1 MITKKSFTLV
11 ELMIVIAV
19 LAILSAVIVF
29 VLNPA
34 KLFDSAKD
42 THRMTDIVTIH
53 KAIVFM
59 ETWNSAGINYGDPTK
74 VYISIPDPLGDIDCA
89 NVAGLPTLSA
99 GYTYAC
105 KPEVDYRKTD
115 GNGWI
120 PIDFSVNA
128 SSKYFSTLPVDPDN
142 TSQYFYAYFPGGS
155 YVLMSMLKNN
165 VPEDSLSERKVDNFF
180 LIGSTNR
187 NYNLPL
193 VALRSGP
200 EPLVYDGYTYTTLEL
215 PSGIVWMKD
224 SMRSTII
231 TSGTSCCYGNSS
243 ANCDTYG
250 RLYSR
255 GGATTVCPS
264 GWELPTDADWN
275 ELEGY
280 FGMSEAEQI
289 RGVGTW
295 RGSTGIRDTFM
306 EGFNVQYA
314 GNTFSTC
321 TSYVSNYNLGQGA
334 IFWTASV
341 NGSNTSYNIN
351 RRIRTGESYNKIG
364 KDATLSTDRAYVRCI
379 LRPS

>member
-1 MITKKSFTLV
+1 MG
-11 ELMIVIAV
+11 
-19 LAILSAVIVF
+19 
-29 VLNPA
+29 
-34 KLFDSAKD
+34 D
-42 THRMTDIVTIH
+42 T
-53 KAIVFM
+53 
-59 ETWNSAGINYGDPTK
+59 
-74 VYISIPDPLGDIDCA
+74 DCA

-105 KPEVDYRKTD
+105 KAEADYRKTD

-120 PIDFSVNA
+120 PVDFSV
-128 SSKYFSTLPVDPDN
+128 STGSKYFSTLPVDPDN
-142 TSQYFYAYFPGGS
+142 TNQYFYAYFPGGS

-165 VPEDSLSERKVDNFF
+165 VPDDSLSERKVDNFF

-200 EPLVYDGYTYTTLEL
+200 GPLVYDGYTYTTLEL

-231 TSGTSCCYGNSS
+231 TSGTSCCYGNNS

-280 FGMSEAEQI
+280 FGMSVSEQI

-321 TSYVSNYNLGQGA
+321 TSYVSNYNLGQGV

-341 NGSNTSYNIN
+341 NGSNTSYNID

-364 KDATLSTDRAYVRCI
+364 KDAIYSTDRAYVRCI
-379 LRPS
+379 SRPS